1 MEEVTLHEEELDLV
15 KEEEAGN
22 MMSEVAEL
30 KLTDDGDP
38 GGTGTCASTIGSEGD
53 SEAGENE
60 ELGDI
65 EQSNDSCKEA
75 AEEDLMTKMIA
86 KLKVLELQNIEYVNE
101 TDNQKKVIEMLRL
114 EVSKKDE
121 ENQAMQ
127 KDLKTT
133 KETFESKYAKLQEE
147 TTKEISKLKK
157 AYEHANRDKESMVI
171 KYAMGEKDILIA
183 KRGKEDL
190 EKKLKEALK
199 DNDSYQYKVR
209 TLGTERTRLQGLCE
223 ARGAETVQAK
233 KELDKVREDM
243 KLCEAKLTLA
253 NDKFKLESDAH
264 KITKENLDRTFKEL
278 LELQGSVDDVKAEY
292 TDLIAKAKQEEDS
305 KRQKEIIQVKEQ
317 SVKLMID
324 SAAAA
329 ELETLKSKYK
339 EAIDENNDLSV
350 KVQSNE
356 KDLLKYESSLSELKE
371 TLAKQKSEIVDLY
384 SQCAELESVKVQLTS
399 EAEKVAAR
407 DAEVARLRAESTE
420 LLSDMAACRRKEG
433 ELLDF
438 TQKLTDKNVGLQSEF
453 SSIQARASVLE
464 EEHSKLVEAKVEA
477 ESELADT
484 RVKLDTEVAKRKEET
499 ELLARKL
506 AEKVKALETATMK
519 VIDANNDVEV
529 VRRQNQARVR
539 ELSKEL
545 NSLKKRLEVAEA
557 GSRGQREG
565 SPGQLS
571 VSLSRCSS
579 SSSLSRDSELSPNGL
594 NNSGPGDNGG
604 LQTRVSLNS
613 LHENGN
619 QDQSSQPVSLPLP
632 PADTQQLLVE
642 KIVKLQKACA
652 RRQEKLD
659 ILEEHISQLMNEIKK
674 KNRII
679 QSYVMNL
686 EPGALISEESD
697 IHKAK
702 VGASQGIMASL
713 YNSKVTDSGMTLEL
727 SLEIN
732 KKLQAVLEDTLL
744 KNITL
749 KDNIST
755 LGAEIS
761 KISINNQRGSNS

>member
-619 QDQSSQPVSLPLP
+619 QVGFC
-632 PADTQQLLVE
+632 
-642 KIVKLQKACA
+642 KI
-652 RRQEKLD
+652 D
-659 ILEEHISQLMNEIKK
+659 SMN
-674 KNRII
+674 
-679 QSYVMNL
+679 
-686 EPGALISEESD
+686 D
-697 IHKAK
+697 
-702 VGASQGIMASL
+702 
-713 YNSKVTDSGMTLEL
+713 L
-727 SLEIN
+727 SLN
-732 KKLQAVLEDTLL
+732 
-744 KNITL
+744 
-749 KDNIST
+749 
-755 LGAEIS
+755 
-761 KISINNQRGSNS
+761 